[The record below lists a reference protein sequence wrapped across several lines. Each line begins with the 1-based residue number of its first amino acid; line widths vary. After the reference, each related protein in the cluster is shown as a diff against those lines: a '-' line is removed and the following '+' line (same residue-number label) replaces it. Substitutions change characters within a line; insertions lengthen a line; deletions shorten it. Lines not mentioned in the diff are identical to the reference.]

1 MKKLLNAIT
10 LIICQQKN
18 YIPSFK
24 SIFTHRK
31 NTVCPKPAVCYI
43 SLIHAFSSSW
53 QHDCFTNVSWIVH
66 FIQPFIL
73 NMCPF
78 FADDDS
84 EPILGLWFEETISP
98 TKDKVAPPPP
108 PPPPPLET
116 SPRLKSPNKQNQS
129 ENGNILAGRK
139 DPELVRNT
147 FVCLSDKFLNMELS
161 HNNGADLYYVLLIKI
176 LLWQPCDIYFCSL

>member
-1 MKKLLNAIT
+1 
-10 LIICQQKN
+10 
-18 YIPSFK
+18 
-24 SIFTHRK
+24 
-31 NTVCPKPAVCYI
+31 
-43 SLIHAFSSSW
+43 
-53 QHDCFTNVSWIVH
+53 
-66 FIQPFIL
+66 
-73 NMCPF
+73 MCLFF

-116 SPRLKSPNKQNQS
+116 SPRLKSPSKQNQI

-147 FVCLSDKFLNMELS
+147 FSASLTKLLVWNEARTVELIFVS
-161 HNNGADLYYVLLIKI
+161 
-176 LLWQPCDIYFCSL
+176 